1 MTSTD
6 LMRREL
12 AALAHRSAEFQPTG
26 SSLDRNRLFLPLES
40 HSKALR
46 PEISIV
52 RGGRGAGKTALFQA
66 LSNCQSAEE
75 RRAFF
80 KTDDLPE
87 KLVWVEGFS
96 EQREHPQVTVL
107 DAFAAQAD
115 DAALRALWQRHLVQ
129 RLAHTLGV
137 TGTEPGPVYDN
148 PGAIYENTD
157 ATSVYAAA
165 RFLDGLDAKIAQ
177 TGGTVYVA
185 YDHLDRV
192 GQWDARVRQ
201 RYVTTLLSLW
211 LSLSTRF
218 RAIRPKIFL
227 REDLLVNAE
236 ARFPDASKMRAQSVS
251 LDWSVEDLFRVA
263 VRHMAASP
271 ALRGWL
277 DDTDPAWVIDEPGR
291 GPMPQR
297 MPEDVRDRFATAL
310 AGRVMGAGVKK
321 GFTHRWIANHLQ
333 DGQVRVVPRSLLVL
347 LGTAADH
354 ALTSSTSPDKLIS
367 PPDLSF
373 ALRQT
378 SLARVTELREEF
390 PIVNRLQNLEGA
402 VLFLDEPEVR
412 RLVARPIDSE
422 DTWTQDGAAV
432 VDQLVDIG
440 VLVRRKPGKI
450 DVPDLYRYG
459 FNIKR
464 KGGVA
469 SPR

>member
-1 MTSTD
+1 MSNAE
-6 LMRREL
+6 LMRKEL
-12 AALAHRSAEFQPTG
+12 AALAHRSAEFQPTPAG
-26 SSLDRNRLFLPLES
+26 SDRNRLFLPLDS

-46 PEISIV
+46 PEVSIV

-66 LSNCQSAEE
+66 LSNCQSPEE
-75 RRAFF
+75 RRQFF
-80 KTDDLPE
+80 QTDQLPE
-87 KLVWVEGFS
+87 QLVWVEGFS
-96 EQREHPQVTVL
+96 EQKDHPQVTVL
-107 DAFAAQAD
+107 DAFGAEAD

-129 RLAHTLGV
+129 RLARTLGV
-137 TGTEPGPVYDN
+137 TGTEPSPAYDDPN
-148 PGAIYENTD
+148 ALYEKAD
-157 ATSVYAAA
+157 AASVYATA
-165 RFLDGLDAKIAQ
+165 RFLDQLDANLAQ
-177 TGGTVYVA
+177 RGRYVYVA

-192 GQWDARVRQ
+192 GQWDPQVRQ

-211 LSLSTRF
+211 LSLGTRF

-227 REDLLVNAE
+227 REDLLVHAE

-251 LDWSVEDLFRVA
+251 LDWSVEDLFRAA

-271 ALRGWL
+271 PLREWL
-277 DDTDPAWVIDEPGR
+277 DAANPSLVVDEPDR
-291 GPMPQR
+291 GAMPQR
-297 MPEDVRDRFATAL
+297 MPEEVRDRFATAL

-347 LGTAADH
+347 LGTAAER
-354 ALTSSTSPDKLIS
+354 ALQSGQSTDKLIS
-367 PPDLSF
+367 PTDLSF
-373 ALRQT
+373 ALKQT
-378 SLARVTELREEF
+378 SLARVSELREEF
-390 PIVNRLQNLEGA
+390 PIVKRLQNLEGA
-402 VLFLDEPEVR
+402 VLFLEESEVR
-412 RLVARPIDSE
+412 RLVARPIDSS

-432 VDQLVDIG
+432 VDQLIDIG

-459 FNIKR
+459 FDIKR